1 MTIVKTNHN
10 TIIGVYCPN
19 KIEDTTE
26 MINQDDDDNGKSTV
40 GLKPFF
46 FYFQDNKQLEIL
58 KFREDIDYIPTIL
71 SNINFMIRI
80 EAFGLCLASGM
91 DSFAAVDE
99 DFIWP

>member
-26 MINQDDDDNGKSTV
+26 MISQDGEGAYKSTV

-58 KFREDIDYIPTIL
+58 KYRDDIDFIPK
-71 SNINFMIRI
+71 M
-80 EAFGLCLASGM
+80 M
-91 DSFAAVDE
+91 SFND
-99 DFIWP
+99 